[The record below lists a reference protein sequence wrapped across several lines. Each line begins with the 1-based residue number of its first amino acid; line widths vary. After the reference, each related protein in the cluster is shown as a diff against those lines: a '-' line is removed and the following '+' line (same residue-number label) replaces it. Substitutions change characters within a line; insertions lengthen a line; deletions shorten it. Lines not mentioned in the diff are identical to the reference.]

1 MENKHLIDLSIKY
14 DLNSTEV
21 SKLIDII
28 YQAGVSEMES
38 PNFKRIA
45 TYICETKLLETPIEE
60 VIEELKRKGLI
71 TEGN

>member
-38 PNFKRIA
+38 PSFKRIA
-45 TYICETKLLETPIEE
+45 TYICETNLLETPIEE
-60 VIEELKRKGLI
+60 AIEELKRKGLI
-71 TEGN
+71 T

>member
-1 MENKHLIDLSIKY
+1 MENKHIIDLSIKY

-71 TEGN
+71 TEDN

>member
-71 TEGN
+71 TEDN